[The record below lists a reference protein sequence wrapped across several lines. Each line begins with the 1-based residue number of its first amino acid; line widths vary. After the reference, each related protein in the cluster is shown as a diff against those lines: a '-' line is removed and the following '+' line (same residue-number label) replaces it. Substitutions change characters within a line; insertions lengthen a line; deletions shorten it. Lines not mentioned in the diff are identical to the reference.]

1 MNPRDKTRRAL
12 WSYAFFRTES
22 ALTIAGT
29 LVLTVLAASNV
40 PWLPGAWWMW
50 LAGGLIAEALV
61 IYSTI
66 SDQTLAKSTE
76 NQLFTQQFDL
86 SRLRNKTLREKV
98 SKALEYRSS
107 IIQEIDRKDNHAV
120 DDALREMTRELEGW
134 ISQVYHLAQ
143 VLDVYT
149 ADSVIARDMEQ
160 VPKDLRVLEVKLSQ
174 ERNSHVKQEL
184 QTTFDSKAKQYEALE
199 TLRGTMEKAQ
209 LQLENTL
216 SALGTVYMQT
226 LNLGAKEL
234 GSLEAQRLQAQMRE
248 QVQSLEDVN
257 AAMDEIYQLNS
268 QSS

>member
-1 MNPRDKTRRAL
+1 MF
-12 WSYAFFRTES
+12 S
-22 ALTIAGT
+22 
-29 LVLTVLAASNV
+29 
-40 PWLPGAWWMW
+40 
-50 LAGGLIAEALV
+50 
-61 IYSTI
+61 
-66 SDQTLAKSTE
+66 
-76 NQLFTQQFDL
+76 QQFDL
-86 SRLRNKTLREKV
+86 ARIHNKTLREKV
-98 SKALEYRSS
+98 SKALEYRRS

-134 ISQVYHLAQ
+134 IGQVYHLAQ

-160 VPKDLRVLEVKLSQ
+160 VPKDLRLLEVKLSQ
-174 ERNSHVKQEL
+174 EYSANVKGEL

-234 GSLEAQRLQAQMRE
+234 SSLEAQRLQAQMRE

-268 QSS
+268 PSS

>member
-1 MNPRDKTRRAL
+1 MKPRDKTRRAL

-22 ALTIAGT
+22 ALTLAGT
-29 LVLTVLAASNV
+29 LVLSALAASNV
-40 PWLPGAWWMW
+40 PWLPGQWWMW
-50 LAGGLIAEALV
+50 LGAGLIAEAFI
-61 IYSTI
+61 IYTTV
-66 SDQTLAKSTE
+66 SDQSLAKSTE
-76 NQLFTQQFDL
+76 DKMFSQQFDL
-86 SRLRNKTLREKV
+86 TKIRNKSLREKV

-107 IIQEIDRKDNHAV
+107 IIQEIERKDNHAV
-120 DDALREMTRELEGW
+120 DKALREMTQELEGW

-143 VLDVYT
+143 VLDVYS
-149 ADSVIARDMEQ
+149 ADNVIARDMEQ

-174 ERNSHVKQEL
+174 ERSGNVKQEL
-184 QTTFDSKAKQYEALE
+184 EQTFQHKAKQYEALE
-199 TLRGTMEKAQ
+199 TLRDTMEKAN

-268 QSS
+268 QN

>member
-1 MNPRDKTRRAL
+1 MNSRDKTRRAL
-12 WSYAFFRTES
+12 WSYAFFRIES

-29 LVLTVLAASNV
+29 LVLTTLAASNV

-50 LAGGLIAEALV
+50 LGAGIIAEAFLM
-61 IYSTI
+61 YSTV
-66 SDQTLAKSTE
+66 SDQGLLKSKE
-76 NQLFTQQFDL
+76 HQLFSEQFDL
-86 SRLRNKTLREKV
+86 SKLRNKTLREKV

-107 IIQEIDRKDNHAV
+107 IIQEIDRKDNRAV
-120 DDALREMTRELEGW
+120 DDGLRKMSVDLEDW
-134 ISQVYHLAQ
+134 TKQVYHLAQ

-160 VPKDLRVLEVKLSQ
+160 VPKDLRVLEVKLGQ
-174 ERNSHVKQEL
+174 ERNATVKQEL
-184 QTTFDSKAKQYEALE
+184 ETTFQNKARQYEALE

-234 GSLEAQRLQAQMRE
+234 GSNEAQRLQAQMRE
-248 QVQSLEDVN
+248 QVQSLEDIN
-257 AAMDEIYQLNS
+257 AAMDEVYKLG
-268 QSS
+268 SS